1 MLADVELKMSIVAAR
16 VCPRWNARR
25 WSQPEACILPPSR
38 DLGYHGAVMI
48 PRYSRPEMSA
58 LWSDQA
64 KFQRWLDVEVAACE
78 AWADLGRIPRADA
91 DAIREHATFDLAK
104 IDEYIAVTH
113 HDVTAFLHSVTDS
126 LGDEGRFVHFGLT
139 SSDVWDTATG
149 LQLRDACDILLK
161 GVDELQSVIERQA
174 RTYRDALCVG
184 RTHGVH
190 AEPTTFGLKLAVWVD
205 EMRRNKQRLLAAREA
220 VAVGAISG
228 TVGTHASVP
237 PELEEIV
244 CQRLGLGLEAAST
257 QIIQRDR
264 HAQFVATLA
273 IIGASLEKF
282 ATEIRGLQKT
292 EVREAEEPF
301 DEGQTGSSAMPHKR
315 NPELCERICGLARVL
330 RGYAVTAM
338 ENVALWHERDIS
350 HSSTERIVF
359 PDACLI
365 LDYALHLFTGVMDRL
380 RVFPDHMRENIDRS
394 YGLVFSQRVLLA
406 LIETDMSRGD
416 AYAIV
421 QRNAMKAWNERVPFQ
436 GLLLADPEVT
446 ARLSPAEIDAIFDYS
461 FYLANVGAT
470 FDRLGL

>member
-1 MLADVELKMSIVAAR
+1 
-16 VCPRWNARR
+16 
-25 WSQPEACILPPSR
+25 
-38 DLGYHGAVMI
+38 MI

-58 LWSDQA
+58 LWSDEA

-78 AWADLGRIPRADA
+78 AWADLGRIPREAA
-91 DAIREHATFDLAK
+91 DAIRENASFELAK
-104 IDEYIAVTH
+104 IDEYIAITH
-113 HDVTAFLHSVTDS
+113 HDVTAFLRSVTDS
-126 LGDEGRFVHFGLT
+126 LGEEGRYVHFGLT

-149 LQLRDACDILLK
+149 LQLRDACDLLLQ
-161 GVDELQSVIERQA
+161 GVDALSAVLERQA
-174 RTYRDALCVG
+174 KIHRDTLCVG

-205 EMRRNKQRLLAAREA
+205 EMRRNRERLVAAREA

-244 CQRLGLGLEAAST
+244 CKRLGLGLEAAST

-264 HAQFVATLA
+264 HAQFVTTLA
-273 IIGASLEKF
+273 LIGASLEKF

-315 NPELCERICGLARVL
+315 NPELCERVCGLARVL

-359 PDACLI
+359 PDACLV
-365 LDYALHLFTGVMDRL
+365 LDYALAIFTGVMDRL
-380 RVFPDHMRENIDRS
+380 RVFPEHMRENLDRS

-406 LIETDMSRGD
+406 LIDTGMSRQD
-416 AYAIV
+416 AYGIV
-421 QRNAMKAWNERVPFQ
+421 QRNAMCAWNERQPFKD
-436 GLLLADPEVT
+436 LLLADPEVT
-446 ARLSPAEIDAIFDYS
+446 ARLSPDELDTIFDYS
-461 FYLANVGAT
+461 FYLQNVGAT